1 MYDQERSMIEGLFQ
15 RLAQAETQAGPRDPQ
30 ADSLIQGLVSRQPGA
45 PYLMAQV
52 VLMQEQGLANLQNR
66 ITELEQELAA
76 RAQAPAQSSG
86 FLGGLFGG
94 SKPQPAAAP
103 VARAMPPQPAS
114 GGGWGNSP
122 AQGMGMQPGM
132 RPGMQP
138 GTQGG
143 GFRAGA
149 MQTARGVAGGMLLAT
164 AVSGMFGSEAQ
175 ASAAPAETPA
185 AAPAPEP
192 EAQEASGGEEDGGL
206 FGGFFGGGEEDEF

>member
-1 MYDQERSMIEGLFQ
+1 MNDQERNMIEGLFQ
-15 RLAQAETQAGPRDPQ
+15 RLAQAEAQAGPRDAQ
-30 ADSLIQGLVSRQPGA
+30 AESLIQGLVARQPVA

-52 VLMQEQGLANLQNR
+52 VLMQEQGMNNLQSR
-66 ITELEQELAA
+66 IEELEQELAA
-76 RAQAPAQSSG
+76 RAPAQSSG

-94 SKPQPAAAP
+94 SKPQPAAP
-103 VARAMPPQPAS
+103 VTRAMAPQPAA

-122 AQGMGMQPGM
+122 AQGMAMQPGM

-138 GTQGG
+138 GAQGG
-143 GFRAGA
+143 GFMAGA
-149 MQTARGVAGGMLLAT
+149 MQTAMGVAGGMLLAN

>member
-15 RLAQAETQAGPRDPQ
+15 RLAQAEAGPRDAQ
-30 ADSLIQGLVSRQPGA
+30 AESLIQGLVARQPAA

-52 VLMQEQGLANLQNR
+52 VLMQEQGMNNLQAR
-66 ITELEQELAA
+66 IEELEQELAS
-76 RAQAPAQSSG
+76 RAQAQTQSSG

-94 SKPQPAAAP
+94 SKPQPTAP
-103 VARAMPPQPAS
+103 VTRAMPAQPAS
-114 GGGWGNSP
+114 GGGWGNTP
-122 AQGMGMQPGM
+122 AQGMAMAPGM

-138 GTQGG
+138 GAQGG
-143 GFRAGA
+143 GFMAGA
-149 MQTARGVAGGMLLAT
+149 MQTAMGVAGGMLLAN

-206 FGGFFGGGEEDEF
+206 FGGFFGGGDEDEF